1 MSSSTTTPER
11 PWHEAFPAPR
21 STAASITREE
31 VLRWF
36 QEGKKPGKDFVL
48 VDLRRVDHE
57 VCTICL
63 FFFIVVVVVTIL
75 IGVVIVFLDINR

>member
-1 MSSSTTTPER
+1 M
-11 PWHEAFPAPR
+11 
-21 STAASITREE
+21 
-31 VLRWF
+31 
-36 QEGKKPGKDFVL
+36 

>member
-1 MSSSTTTPER
+1 M
-11 PWHEAFPAPR
+11 
-21 STAASITREE
+21 SITREE

-48 VDLRRVDHE
+48 VDLRRVDYE
-57 VCTICL
+57 VCIII

-75 IGVVIVFLDINR
+75 IGVVIVFLDMNR